1 MSDGITD
8 MMREKENNDRKLSK
22 LNEEQTYIILNYCNA
37 IGCKDCP
44 LNRKPDPC
52 DSAVLQDQIM
62 ELEFKYLQD

>member
-8 MMREKENNDRKLSK
+8 MMREKEYDERKLEK
-22 LNEEQTYIILNYCNA
+22 LNQQQTYIIRNYCNT

-52 DSAVLQDQIM
+52 DSEILQDQIM
-62 ELEFKYLQD
+62 ELEFKWL